1 VSGGKMKN
9 KLFVAAIILFVSA
22 SLCLGQENKIS
33 LDIKGMDIVDV
44 AKMLATRAGLNIV
57 IGKNVTGKVTLFLKN
72 VDVWDAFEIIILAN
86 ELAYEKE
93 GDIINVMTQRD
104 YELKYGE
111 RFQDQKQ
118 AKVIQLKYAKA
129 IELSK
134 ALNQIKSKVGV
145 IVVDEGSNTLAL
157 IDSPQK
163 IKEMEEF
170 IKNADLPVKT
180 RVFSLNYASA
190 EKLSPKLQ
198 ESITKGVGSIKI
210 DERTNKIAIS
220 DFPEKLDEI
229 AKIIFAFDEKTPQV
243 LIDAQIIEI
252 KPTDKFEMGIDW
264 DYWIEKHFKLSAA
277 LPISSTGRLLLGT
290 TTASPAKPGQYKAII
305 DLLRTIG
312 DTKILSSPRIMVL
325 NNQEAKILVGT
336 KDAYITSSTSQTGE
350 TAVTAQSVNFVD
362 VGIKL
367 YVTPTINRDDFVT
380 IKIKPEVSSAIR
392 TDITS
397 EGQVTQIP
405 IVSTSEAE
413 TVVTVK
419 NGVTIIIGG
428 LKKDERTKTVKKIPI
443 LGDIPLLGLAFRN
456 IQDETKTTD
465 LVILLTPHI
474 ITGENPYTEFSEV
487 KPKDGA
493 VAKMTK
499 QGNIV
504 TEKVKVAAGALY
516 SRQTG
521 AEYYDLILSKVQR
534 LALSGNPGGEKGRVK
549 IGFTLSNDG
558 GLASEPE
565 VLESDNPN
573 LNSYAINAV
582 RSASPFSAFPESFE
596 HKDKNFSIIIEY
608 K

>member
-1 VSGGKMKN
+1 MKN
-9 KLFVAAIILFVSA
+9 KIFLAAIILLL
-22 SLCLGQENKIS
+22 SLSVCLGQENKIS

-118 AKVIQLKYAKA
+118 AKIIQLKYAKA

-145 IVVDEGSNTLAL
+145 IVVDDASNTLAL

-170 IKNADLPVKT
+170 IKNVDLPVKT
-180 RVFSLNYASA
+180 RVFSLNYAEA
-190 EKLSPKLQ
+190 EKLSAKLQ
-198 ESITKGVGSIKI
+198 ESITKGIGSIKI

-229 AKIIFAFDEKTPQV
+229 AKIISAFDEKTPQV

-252 KPTDKFEMGIDW
+252 RPTDKFEMGVDW

-305 DLLRTIG
+305 DILRTIG

-336 KDAYITSSTSQTGE
+336 KEAYITSSTSQTGE
-350 TAVTAQSVNFVD
+350 TAITSQSVNFVD
-362 VGIKL
+362 TGIKL

-380 IKIKPEVSSAIR
+380 IKIKPEVSTATPTLIKSA
-392 TDITS
+392 
-397 EGQVTQIP
+397 GQESTIP

-419 NGVTIIIGG
+419 DGVTIIIGG
-428 LKKDERTKTVKKIPI
+428 LKKDNRSKTVKKIPI
-443 LGDIPLLGLAFRN
+443 LGDIPFLGVAFRN
-456 IQDETKTTD
+456 QIEEYNVTE

-474 ITGENPYTEFSEV
+474 MSGENPYTEFSEV
-487 KPKDGA
+487 RPKDGA

-504 TEKVKVAAGALY
+504 TEKVKVVTEALS

-521 AEYYDLILSKVQR
+521 TEYYGLILNKVQR
-534 LALSGNPGGEKGRVK
+534 LALSRKPGGEKGRVK

-558 GLASEPE
+558 GLISEPE
-565 VLESDNPN
+565 VLESDNSN
-573 LNSYAINAV
+573 LNSYAVSAV
-582 RSASPFSAFPESFE
+582 KSASPFSAFPESFE
-596 HKDKNFSIIIEY
+596 HKSKSFSIVIEY